1 MSRDQE
7 NGLHKVELEE
17 RDLIS
22 KLRDKDRF
30 EEEMEK
36 MRQEIATYLSQLKVC
51 YYSLS
56 NNRKPLTHWPIL
68 QEIDSKISDAQV
80 PITALQ
86 EGHQRVQRDLNLKIN
101 EAQRLSEDLNKAS
114 DRLNEM
120 NKNVER
126 YGLFS
131 SHQLKPPP

>member
-36 MRQEIATYLSQLKVC
+36 MRQEIATFLTQLKVC
-51 YYSLS
+51 YYLLAT
-56 NNRKPLTHWPIL
+56 KKQPLTCWPIL
-68 QEIDSKISDAQV
+68 QEIDSKISEAQA
-80 PITALQ
+80 PMTALK

-101 EAQRLSEDLNKAS
+101 EAQHLSEDLNKVT
-114 DRLNEM
+114 DRLNDM

-126 YGLFS
+126 YRLF
-131 SHQLKPPP
+131 LVVT